1 MMIRMMQRKYLMKLF
16 AALSNAHTK
25 DHELNFGARLRV
37 VNERGYLMPKA
48 YIGKGL
54 IHLCLFR
61 GAAAA

>member
-1 MMIRMMQRKYLMKLF
+1 MKSF

-25 DHELNFGARLRV
+25 GPELDFGVRLRM

-48 YIGKGL
+48 HIGKGL

-61 GAAAA
+61 RAAAA